1 MSLLNADFNKKLF
14 FILHFS
20 KDFDNLYFS
29 LSLFDG
35 FNIFAVHSIIMT
47 KKKTNSDSTSKKPKT
62 ELAVG
67 VLGSGSFA
75 TAIVKMLVENCK
87 TVHWCVRN
95 EFVKGAIEL
104 RGHNPTYLTAVN
116 FNLKNLKL
124 TTDIN
129 EMVSA
134 CDIVVLATPSI
145 YLSDSMDKLNCEY
158 GDKIFVSAIKGI
170 IPKVNNVVA
179 HYLKDEF
186 KIGFRNQAVIAGPC
200 HAEEVAMERLSY
212 LTVATVEEENSKKLL
227 DIFSSDFIKVSAS
240 KDILGNEYSA
250 ILKNIFAIGAG
261 IASGLGYGDNFT
273 AVFVSNAI
281 REIETFLE
289 AIYEAPR
296 DVNESAYLGDLLVT
310 AYSLFSRNRNLGN
323 LIGKGY
329 TVKSAIQSMNMVAEG
344 YYAADSI
351 YQTAREKGLKLP
363 IIDTIYGIL
372 YEGKNAEKQYRKLTA
387 KLN

>member
-1 MSLLNADFNKKLF
+1 MGVFPCEIFFLL
-14 FILHFS
+14 LHFRIFVRQVYS
-20 KDFDNLYFS
+20 MAKKDQ
-29 LSLFDG
+29 
-35 FNIFAVHSIIMT
+35 
-47 KKKTNSDSTSKKPKT
+47 KP
-62 ELAVG
+62 EQVIG
-67 VLGSGSFA
+67 VVGSGSFA
-75 TAIVKMLVENCK
+75 TAIVKMLTENCK

-104 RGHNPTYLTAVN
+104 RHHNPNYLTAVR
-116 FNLKNLKL
+116 FDIKGLKL

-129 EMVSA
+129 ELVSE

-145 YLSDSMDKLNCEY
+145 YLSDTLEKMTCDYS
-158 GDKIFVSAIKGI
+158 DKIFVSAIKGI
-170 IPKVNNVVA
+170 VPKVNDVVA
-179 HYLKDEF
+179 HYLRDEF

-212 LTVATVEEENSKKLL
+212 LTIATVEDHKKLL
-227 DIFSSDFIKVSAS
+227 HDTFASHFIKVNCSC
-240 KDILGNEYSA
+240 DILGNEYSA
-250 ILKNIFAIGAG
+250 ILKNIYAIGAG

-281 REIETFLE
+281 REMEVFLE
-289 AIYEAPR
+289 GIHEMPR

-310 AYSLFSRNRNLGN
+310 AYSLFSRNRSLGN

-329 TVKSAIQSMNMVAEG
+329 TVKSAIQSMNMIAEG

-351 YQTAREKGLKLP
+351 YKTAKEKKMKTP
-363 IIDTIYGIL
+363 IIDAVYAIL
-372 YEGKNAEKQYRKLTA
+372 YEEKNAEKQFQKLTA

>member
-1 MSLLNADFNKKLF
+1 MA
-14 FILHFS
+14 
-20 KDFDNLYFS
+20 
-29 LSLFDG
+29 
-35 FNIFAVHSIIMT
+35 
-47 KKKTNSDSTSKKPKT
+47 KKKVESASEKQNIS
-62 ELAVG
+62 VG
-67 VLGSGSFA
+67 VVGSGSFA
-75 TAIVKMLVENCK
+75 TAIVKMLVENCSL
-87 TVHWCVRN
+87 VHWCVRN

-104 RGHNPTYLTAVN
+104 RGHNPTYLTSVS
-116 FNLKNLKL
+116 FNLKHLKI

-129 EMVSA
+129 ELVEA
-134 CDIVVLATPSI
+134 CDVIVLATPSI
-145 YLSDSMDKLNCEY
+145 YLSDAIEKMTVNYE
-158 GDKIFVSAIKGI
+158 GKIFVSAIKGVV
-170 IPKVNNVVA
+170 PKVNDIVA
-179 HYLKDEF
+179 NYLRDEF

-200 HAEEVAMERLSY
+200 HAEEVGMERLSY
-212 LTVATVEEENSKKLL
+212 LTIATVEDEVEETLKN
-227 DIFSSDFIKVSAS
+227 IFSSHFIKVTSS

-250 ILKNIFAIGAG
+250 ILKNIYAIGAG

-273 AVFVSNAI
+273 AVFVSNAV
-281 REIETFLE
+281 REMEIFLE

-351 YQTAREKGLKLP
+351 YATAKEKNIETP
-363 IIDTIYGIL
+363 MINAIYSIL
-372 YEGKNAEKQYRKLTA
+372 YEEKNAEKVYKKLTA

>member
-1 MSLLNADFNKKLF
+1 MAKKKN
-14 FILHFS
+14 S
-20 KDFDNLYFS
+20 
-29 LSLFDG
+29 
-35 FNIFAVHSIIMT
+35 AECPVT
-47 KKKTNSDSTSKKPKT
+47 KKAKNDT
-62 ELAVG
+62 AVG
-67 VLGSGSFA
+67 VVGSGSFA

-95 EFVKGAIEL
+95 EYVKGAIEQ

-116 FNLKNLKL
+116 FNLKNLRL

-129 EMVSA
+129 ELVTA
-134 CDIVVLATPSI
+134 CDVVVLATPSI
-145 YLSDSMDKLNCEY
+145 YLSDSLDKMTCAY
-158 GDKIFVSAIKGI
+158 KDKVFVSAIKGI
-170 IPKVNNVVA
+170 IPKVNDVVA
-179 HYLKDEF
+179 HYLKEEF
-186 KIGFRNQAVIAGPC
+186 QIGFRNQAVIAGPC

-212 LTVATVEEENSKKLL
+212 LTVATVEEEVSQKLT
-227 DIFSSDFIKVSAS
+227 DIFNSDFIKVHAS

-281 REIETFLE
+281 REMEIFLE

-310 AYSLFSRNRNLGN
+310 AYSLFSRNRSLGN

-351 YQTAREKGLKLP
+351 YQTAKQKNLNVP
-363 IIDTIYGIL
+363 IIETIYGIL
-372 YEGKNAEKQYRKLTA
+372 YEGKNAEKQFKKLTT

>member
-1 MSLLNADFNKKLF
+1 MA
-14 FILHFS
+14 
-20 KDFDNLYFS
+20 
-29 LSLFDG
+29 
-35 FNIFAVHSIIMT
+35 
-47 KKKTNSDSTSKKPKT
+47 KKKTSEPKSVNH
-62 ELAVG
+62 EIPVG
-67 VLGSGSFA
+67 VVGSGTFA

-95 EFVKGAIEL
+95 EYVKGAIEL
-104 RGHNPTYLTAVN
+104 RHHNPTYLTSVSFAPKSIKV
-116 FNLKNLKL
+116 

-129 EMVSA
+129 ELVSA
-134 CDIVVLATPSI
+134 CEVIVLATPSI
-145 YLSDSMDKLNCEY
+145 YLSDAMDKMTCDY
-158 GDKIFVSAIKGI
+158 KDKIFVSAIKGI
-170 IPKVNNVVA
+170 VPKVNDVVA
-179 HYLKDEF
+179 HYLKECFD
-186 KIGFRNQAVIAGPC
+186 IGFRNQAVLAGPC

-212 LTVATVEEENSKKLL
+212 ITIATVEDEVSEKLFNL
-227 DIFSSDFIKVSAS
+227 FSSRFINVEPS

-250 ILKNIFAIGAG
+250 ILKNIYAIGAG

-281 REIETFLE
+281 REMEIFLE

-329 TVKSAIQSMNMVAEG
+329 TVKSAIQSMNMIAEG

-351 YQTAREKGLKLP
+351 YQTSKDKKMKTP

-372 YEGKNAEKQYRKLTA
+372 YEEKNAEKQFKKLTT

>member
-1 MSLLNADFNKKLF
+1 MA
-14 FILHFS
+14 
-20 KDFDNLYFS
+20 
-29 LSLFDG
+29 
-35 FNIFAVHSIIMT
+35 
-47 KKKTNSDSTSKKPKT
+47 KKKTNEPKT
-62 ELAVG
+62 LKPEIAVG

-75 TAIVKMLVENCK
+75 TAIVKMLVENSK

-104 RGHNPTYLTAVN
+104 RHHNPTYLTSVSFAPKSIKV
-116 FNLKNLKL
+116 

-129 EMVSA
+129 ELVSQ
-134 CDIVVLATPSI
+134 CEIIVLATPSI
-145 YLSDSMDKLNCEY
+145 YLSDQMEKMTCEY
-158 GDKIFVSAIKGI
+158 RDKIFVSAIKGI
-170 IPKVNNVVA
+170 VPKANDVVA
-179 HYLKDEF
+179 HYLRDKFE
-186 KIGFRNQAVIAGPC
+186 IGFRNQAVIAGPC

-212 LTVATVEEENSKKLL
+212 LTIATVEDEVSEKLCQL
-227 DIFSSDFIKVSAS
+227 FSSSFIKVEPS

-250 ILKNIFAIGAG
+250 ILKNIYAIGAG
-261 IASGLGYGDNFT
+261 IAGGLGYGDNFT

-281 REIETFLE
+281 REMEIFLE

-329 TVKSAIQSMNMVAEG
+329 TVKSAIQSMNMIAEG

-351 YQTAREKGLKLP
+351 YRTSKEKGMKTP
-363 IIDTIYGIL
+363 IIETIYGIL
-372 YEGKNAEKQYRKLTA
+372 YEEKNAEKQFKKLTA
-387 KLN
+387 KLT